1 MDIIES
7 VYTEI
12 LVYFKKKAKQSG
24 LLQSG
29 HAIAITAKLGL
40 LPAWLT
46 GYWNLPDHN
55 SGTMQTLAKWLHFD
69 LPKVMSHKPTKIE
82 PILDKELN
90 QANYTSNKHE
100 KKRSDAPLNAL
111 QESIQSAFVAYYQHD
126 ISNLFLKHAL
136 YKLVRLFCNQN
147 DHWRC

>member
-7 VYTEI
+7 VYMEI

-29 HAIAITAKLGL
+29 NAIAITAKLGL
-40 LPAWLT
+40 LPARLT
-46 GYWNLPDHN
+46 GYRNLPDCN
-55 SGTMQTLAKWLHFD
+55 FVTMQTLAKSLHFD
-69 LPKVMSHKPTKIE
+69 LPKVTSRKPTKIE
-82 PILDKELN
+82 PTLKKELN

-111 QESIQSAFVAYYQHD
+111 QESIRSAYVAY
-126 ISNLFLKHAL
+126 
-136 YKLVRLFCNQN
+136 
-147 DHWRC
+147 